1 LDSTFSVWGRHR
13 FSEAKV
19 ALTFSDPER
28 SLAQPPSAP
37 SPAARMWSYR
47 FLFVGFF
54 ILACA
59 LFLLCLT
66 PPVSRDALIH
76 HLTLPKLYL
85 KHGGMVELPHLF
97 FSYFPGNL
105 QLLYMIPLYF
115 GNDIFPKLIHWA
127 FGVGTA
133 LLILFYLRR
142 KTGPHLALLG
152 ALFFLSIPAIVR
164 LAISAY
170 VDLGLVFFSTASLLL
185 FLRWTEN
192 GGIDRYF
199 LGSAIFAGLALGTK
213 YNALILLFVMACFVA
228 WASARRRA
236 GQPHASARA
245 AGFGLL
251 FVSVSLAIFSP
262 WLIRNYVW
270 TQNPFYPLFQ
280 SVFSSSQEDS
290 SSGGK
295 EVSAEISVK
304 MSSLAYRRTI
314 HQESWAEI
322 LLLPVRL
329 FFQGED
335 NNARLFD
342 GRLNPGL
349 LILPFFAFWP
359 VFLWKNQNHARWMAS
374 FSLLIFCYTIFS
386 TVLRVRYLAP
396 ILPPLVILAMI
407 GLHNLWNRVRVV
419 PSAGM
424 RKTGMG
430 ILFIG
435 VGLMLAWNA
444 GYIFGQFA
452 RVRPLS
458 YLSGEVSRDEYIQAR
473 RPGYSA
479 MQFINRNL
487 SKDSRVLLVFTGRQG
502 YYLDRDFRLDY
513 RGGGRSFLLNAVRS
527 TSSAEE
533 AYTRFFRSEGLTH
546 LLVRISM
553 FQRWL
558 AEDLDPASR
567 FRVQA
572 FLRDQTSLLFSQDG
586 YAVFQLNGNR

>member
-1 LDSTFSVWGRHR
+1 LF
-13 FSEAKV
+13 
-19 ALTFSDPER
+19 
-28 SLAQPPSAP
+28 LA
-37 SPAARMWSYR
+37 
-47 FLFVGFF
+47 GFF
-54 ILACA
+54 ILAGA
-59 LFLLCLT
+59 LFVLCLT
-66 PPVSRDALIH
+66 PPVSRDALVH
-76 HLTLPKLYL
+76 HLALPKLYL

-142 KTGPHLALLG
+142 KTGPHLAVLG
-152 ALFFLSIPAIVR
+152 ATFFLSIPAIVR

-170 VDLGLVFFSTASLLL
+170 VDLGLVFFSTASLLW
-185 FLRWTEN
+185 FLRWTET
-192 GGIDRYF
+192 GGIDRYL

-228 WASARRRA
+228 WASARRCV
-236 GQPHASARA
+236 GQAHASAKA
-245 AGFGLL
+245 AGFGIL
-251 FVSVSLAIFSP
+251 FVAVSLAVFCP
-262 WLIRNYVW
+262 WMIRNYVW

-290 SSGGK
+290 SPK
-295 EVSAEISVK
+295 EEVSAEISVK

-314 HQESWAEI
+314 HQESWTEI
-322 LLLPVRL
+322 VLLPVRL

-359 VFLWKNQNHARWMAS
+359 VFSWKHHQNHARWMAV
-374 FSLLIFCYTIFS
+374 FSLLIFGYTILS

-396 ILPPLVILAMI
+396 IVPPLVILAMM
-407 GLHNLWNRVRVV
+407 GLRNLWDRTQAAESVGARK
-419 PSAGM
+419 AG
-424 RKTGMG
+424 RG
-430 ILFIG
+430 ILCFG
-435 VGLMLAWNA
+435 VALMLAWNA
-444 GYIFGQFA
+444 GYIIDQFG

-458 YLSGEVSRDEYIQAR
+458 YLSGEVGRDEYIQAR
-473 RPGYSA
+473 RPIYAA

-487 SKDSRVLLVFTGRQG
+487 PEDSRILLVFTGRQG

-513 RGGGRSFLLNAVRS
+513 RGGGKSFLLEALLS
-527 TSSAEE
+527 ASS
-533 AYTRFFRSEGLTH
+533 SELAARQIAATEGITH
-546 LLVRISM
+546 ILVQLSI

-558 AEDLDPASR
+558 FEDLEPNSR
-567 FRVQA
+567 FLVQE
-572 FLRDQTSLLFSQDG
+572 FLRDQTSLIFTG
-586 YAVFQLNGNR
+586 EGHAVFQLKENI